1 VADNKRPDLDRLRAL
16 LRESKATSAVGQ
28 QMLDD
33 PEGAALIV
41 KAQQVTDEALRLGDI
56 ATATKAGDILHN
68 LQSKEQAVRD
78 AQAVS
83 RQAQDE
89 GVRVMADG
97 LGRAE

>member
-1 VADNKRPDLDRLRAL
+1 MRSAGPAPRA
-16 LRESKATSAVGQ
+16 ST
-28 QMLDD
+28 
-33 PEGAALIV
+33 
-41 KAQQVTDEALRLGDI
+41 TDGDI